1 MAQRPR
7 TQTTQ
12 LQSRR
17 RSLSDPLAA
26 ALLPPENES
35 QEQREAR
42 LRQEEEA
49 KKRSENIDRMLRHD
63 DKSRRRKKTVK
74 VLLLGQSESGKSTTL
89 KQFQLLHTPAAF
101 RQERLAWRFVI
112 YLNLVRSIRRILEA
126 IAPEE
131 NNVIDEDE
139 FADSSD
145 AASIII
151 SAPGATSS
159 LLANSQPN
167 YEHYRRRLAPLMELE
182 QRLIGILSDP
192 ENNEEHEATHLPAT
206 SSPRGDARSLHHAS
220 SMASFQA
227 AVGGHF
233 SGRPAPRIT
242 IPAASTSASSSSSFF
257 QYSSSYSSSHS
268 SGNPLTSPRS
278 PTSPA
283 TSLMSSTSNELSV
296 RTGSNWKKH
305 FALPKIQSPKTP
317 ESGEVEGWWEDPNDP
332 VHTLNRCAPAMAEL
346 WRDPAVRHRLEEK
359 RIRLEESSG
368 FFLEE
373 IDRITA
379 KMYFPTDDD
388 VLKAR
393 LKTTGVV
400 EHTFSLA
407 KNSEWRGVEWKIY
420 DVGGA
425 RNQRQAWAPYFD
437 DVNAIIFLAPISAF
451 DQTLAEDPRVN
462 RLEDSFHLW
471 KSVIENKLLAHV
483 NIVLFLNKCDLL
495 KKKLESG
502 VRLSNYISSYNRPN
516 DYETVSHYFR
526 NRFGAMHQSL
536 TPNKDREL
544 FIHLTSVTDTRTT
557 HTIISRVRDSILTA
571 NLKSSSLM

>member
-1 MAQRPR
+1 MAQRSR
-7 TQTTQ
+7 TQPQ
-12 LQSRR
+12 NAVQHARR

-26 ALLPPENES
+26 ALLPPADETPD
-35 QEQREAR
+35 QREAR

-49 KKRSENIDRMLRHD
+49 KKRSENIDRMLKHD
-63 DKSRRRKKTVK
+63 EKSRRRKKTVK

-89 KQFQLLHTPAAF
+89 KQFQLLHAPAAF

-126 IAPEE
+126 IAPED
-131 NNVIDEDE
+131 NTTIDDDD
-139 FADSSD
+139 FGDSSET
-145 AASIII
+145 ASIII
-151 SAPGATSS
+151 SGSGRPSSS
-159 LLANSQPN
+159 LAGSQPN
-167 YEHYRRRLAPLMELE
+167 YEHYRRRLAPLMEME
-182 QRLIGILSDP
+182 QRLINMLSDP
-192 ENNEEHEATHLPAT
+192 EDNEGQEATHLPP
-206 SSPRGDARSLHHAS
+206 SSSFAADARTLHHANS
-220 SMASFQA
+220 LASLTHA
-227 AVGGHF
+227 G
-233 SGRPAPRIT
+233 GRPAPRIT
-242 IPAASTSASSSSSFF
+242 IPPASTSASSSSFAQLSSYASS
-257 QYSSSYSSSHS
+257 QSSS
-268 SGNPLTSPRS
+268 NPLTSPRS

-283 TSLMSSTSNELSV
+283 TSMMSSGSNELSV
-296 RTGSNWKKH
+296 RTGYNWKKP
-305 FALPKIQSPKTP
+305 FALSRIQSPKTP
-317 ESGEVEGWWEDPNDP
+317 DSGEVQGWWEDPNDP
-332 VHTLNRCAPAMAEL
+332 VHTLNACRAAMSDL
-346 WRDPAVRHRLEEK
+346 WRDPKVRHRLEEK

-368 FFLEE
+368 FFLDDV
-373 IDRITA
+373 DRITA
-379 KMYFPTDDD
+379 LMYFPTDDD

-451 DQTLAEDPRVN
+451 DQVLAEDPRVN
-462 RLEDSFHLW
+462 RLEDSFYLW

-502 VRLSNYISSYNRPN
+502 VRLRNYIADYNRPN
-516 DYETVSHYFR
+516 DYDTVSQYFR
-526 NRFGAMHQSL
+526 NRFGGMYQFL
-536 TPNKDREL
+536 TPNKDREVY
-544 FIHLTSVTDTRTT
+544 IHLTSVTDTRTT

>member
-1 MAQRPR
+1 MAQRSR
-7 TQTTQ
+7 TQPQNT
-12 LQSRR
+12 LQHVRR

-26 ALLPPENES
+26 ALLPPAGETA
-35 QEQREAR
+35 EQREAR

-49 KKRSENIDRMLRHD
+49 KQRSECIDKMLKHD
-63 DKSRRRKKTVK
+63 EKSRRRKKTVK

-89 KQFQLLHTPAAF
+89 KQFQLLHAPAAF

-126 IAPEE
+126 IAPED
-131 NNVIDEDE
+131 NTAIDDDD
-139 FADSSD
+139 FGDSSD
-145 AASIII
+145 TASIII
-151 SAPGATSS
+151 SGSGRPSSS
-159 LLANSQPN
+159 LVGSQPN

-182 QRLIGILSDP
+182 QRLINMLSDP
-192 ENNEEHEATHLPAT
+192 VDNDEHEATHLPP
-206 SSPRGDARSLHHAS
+206 SSSLPADAHTLHHAG
-220 SMASFQA
+220 SMASIHHA
-227 AVGGHF
+227 GA
-233 SGRPAPRIT
+233 RPAPRIT
-242 IPAASTSASSSSSFF
+242 IPTASTSASSSSSFA
-257 QYSSSYSSSHS
+257 YSSSQS
-268 SGNPLTSPRS
+268 SGNPFMSPRS

-283 TSLMSSTSNELSV
+283 TSMMSSGSNELSV

-305 FALPKIQSPKTP
+305 FAFPRIQSPKTP

-332 VHTLNRCAPAMAEL
+332 VHTLNSCRAAMSEL
-346 WRDPAVRHRLEEK
+346 WRDPKVRHRLDEK

-368 FFLEE
+368 FFLDE

-379 KMYFPTDDD
+379 LMYFPTDDD

-451 DQTLAEDPRVN
+451 DQVLAEDPRVN

-495 KKKLESG
+495 RKKLESG
-502 VRLSNYISSYNRPN
+502 VRLRNYIADYNRPN

-526 NRFGAMHQSL
+526 NRFG
-536 TPNKDREL
+536 
-544 FIHLTSVTDTRTT
+544 
-557 HTIISRVRDSILTA
+557 VRDSILTA